1 MVQILP
7 DLLLL
12 LDEAIR
18 EDNGRHLRQQN
29 IGPRRRFWIIGVEG
43 GGAYDER
50 GARGRR
56 DASCEDAAGCS
67 EHRRVD
73 GVLHKLSAALVV
85 MQQCASVRDRCGTH
99 AAAAVD
105 AQSMP
110 NLQNRCDTHAS
121 HGLFAT
127 GSGLDRHT
135 RIWTSATT
143 PLREA

>member
-12 LDEAIR
+12 LDEPIR
-18 EDNGRHLRQQN
+18 EDDGRHLRQQN
-29 IGPRRRFWIIGVEG
+29 IRSRRRFWVISVER

-56 DASCEDAAGCS
+56 DAPCEDAAGCA

-85 MQQCASVRDRCGTH
+85 MQCALGFGI
-99 AAAAVD
+99 D
-105 AQSMP
+105 ATCTQ
-110 NLQNRCDTHAS
+110 R
-121 HGLFAT
+121 
-127 GSGLDRHT
+127 
-135 RIWTSATT
+135 
-143 PLREA
+143 